1 MKKHAYIL
9 VLIGAVIMS
18 LSSCTVRQKAV
29 PLTPLTAQ
37 VNLDMD
43 DLEYIGDIMGTSEQS
58 YALGFIAYGG
68 RKYHSG
74 LLLNQGAGLG
84 TLLPNNR
91 GVNNALY
98 DALQQKPDA
107 DMLLPVSYDRVTEQ
121 QFLGRRVNFSVR
133 CKAYK
138 IKNK

>member
-1 MKKHAYIL
+1 MKKYAYIL
-9 VLIGAVIMS
+9 VLVGAVVMS
-18 LSSCTVRQKAV
+18 LNSCTVRQRAV
-29 PLTPLTAQ
+29 PLTPINAQ
-37 VNLDMD
+37 VNFTMD
-43 DLEYIGDIMGTSEQS
+43 DLEYIGDIVGTSEQS

-74 LLLNQGAGLG
+74 VLLPQGGLG
-84 TLLPNNR
+84 VILPNNR

-98 DALQQKPDA
+98 DALQQRPDA
-107 DMLLPVSYDRVTEQ
+107 DMVLPVSFERETEQ
-121 QFLGRRVNFSVR
+121 QFLGRRVNFTVR